1 MKTKRLITVLCAAVT
16 AIASALIPLDAAI
29 PEIVTDAAETKTFG
43 GFEYAET
50 YGRIAITACSP
61 EHPCPRR

>member
-43 GFEYAET
+43 GFYALFCLCDRADFS
-50 YGRIAITACSP
+50 GKA
-61 EHPCPRR
+61 